1 MRTKTAKIGFE
12 LPSPLTFADGLEY
25 DACLEVDVE
34 YELDEATPLF
44 SIDDVSIV
52 DATVSVCGVD
62 IAVDGKLAEALLRQ
76 WLARPE
82 NKAVLDNLVERYMPT
97 PEQCDASEVAYR
109 RAATNG
115 RLVLPNGRDVS

>member
-1 MRTKTAKIGFE
+1 MKTRTATIGFE

-25 DACLEVDVE
+25 DATLEVAVE
-34 YELDEATPLF
+34 VE
-44 SIDDVSIV
+44 IDYAEHMHRYDPTDVSAT

-62 IAVDGKLAEALLRQ
+62 IPATAQAPQLLRQ

-82 NKAVLDNLVERYMPT
+82 NVKRLALLVERHLPD
-97 PEQCDASEVAYR
+97 CDECPDPAYE
-109 RAATNG
+109 RAAQMG